1 MPAGLKA
8 GAGLVKTRGVRFE
21 RMTFGQVWRAGLA
34 IEALPDQVHVWGF
47 VLDTEDADLA
57 RATHLLSSD
66 EQERANR
73 LVHESH
79 RRQFVVAHASL
90 RVVLSRY
97 CGKAPR
103 ELIIRKTESGK
114 PFLPLHPSIRF
125 NLTHSHGRGLI
136 AIAKDREVG
145 IDLEQIGRRVDVERL
160 ARRFLSREDQEFIE
174 RGEPLQQDER
184 FLRVWVAREA
194 LFKAEGTGIT
204 FPLHRDHVE
213 LTGDGTEGRLIRG
226 TGRPGGADMPIRYLS
241 LESGW
246 VGAVAAEGTDWTV
259 ACPGSS

>member
-1 MPAGLKA
+1 MKD
-8 GAGLVKTRGVRFE
+8 RSVRFE
-21 RMTFGQVWRAGLA
+21 RTTFGQAWQPGLA
-34 IEALPDQVHVWGF
+34 IEALPDQVHVWGI
-47 VLDTEDADLA
+47 VLDTDEADLA
-57 RATHLLSSD
+57 PATHVLSGD
-66 EQERANR
+66 EQERVNR
-73 LVHESH
+73 LVHERH
-79 RRQFVVAHASL
+79 RRQFIVAHASL

-97 CGKAPR
+97 CGEPPR
-103 ELIIRKTESGK
+103 ELVIRKTGSGK
-114 PFLPLHPSIRF
+114 PFLALHPSIRF

-136 AIAKDREVG
+136 AVARNREVG
-145 IDLEQIGRRVDVERL
+145 IDLEQLGRRVAGERL
-160 ARRFLSREDQEFIE
+160 ARRFLSIEDQEFIE
-174 RGEPLQQDER
+174 RGEPSQKDAR

-204 FPLHRDHVE
+204 FPLHRDHIE

-226 TGRPGGADMPIRYLS
+226 TGGLAGVDMPFRYLS